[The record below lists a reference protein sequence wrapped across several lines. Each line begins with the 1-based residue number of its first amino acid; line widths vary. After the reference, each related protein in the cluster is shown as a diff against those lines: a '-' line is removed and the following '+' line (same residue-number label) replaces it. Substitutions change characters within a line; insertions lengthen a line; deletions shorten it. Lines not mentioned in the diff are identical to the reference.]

1 MIDEKLL
8 KKFPK
13 KQVDEAIKLLTYHNA
28 PELPKE
34 ESDTLP
40 TMYIFRHG
48 QSEDNAEFIFSGW
61 RDPGLTQKGIEQAE
75 VLAEKIKDKKLHML
89 ISSPQKRAIETMK
102 IAIAKNP
109 YAKKL
114 EITTDDR
121 IKERSYGE
129 LQGKSKLLAQ
139 LENPKL
145 LETER
150 RSFDYVLKGG
160 ESIEMVCKRVADF
173 CDSIIPIIK
182 ETGVN
187 VAISCHGNSIRGF
200 RRYFENLSDE
210 ETASIETPL
219 AQDYAA
225 YIIK

>member
-13 KQVDEAIKLLTYHNA
+13 EQIEEAMRLLAYHNA

-48 QSEDNAEFIFSGW
+48 QSEDNAEFSFSGW
-61 RDPGLTQKGIEQAE
+61 RDPGLTQKGIEHAE
-75 VLAEKIKDKKLHML
+75 VLAEKIKDKKLQML

-102 IAIAKNP
+102 IAISKNP

-200 RRYFENLSDE
+200 RRYFEKLSDA

>member
-75 VLAEKIKDKKLHML
+75 VLAEKIKDKKLIEKAREL
-89 ISSPQKRAIETMK
+89 IQKYSKHKISEFLTIQNSDDAQKSS
-102 IAIAKNP
+102 
-109 YAKKL
+109 
-114 EITTDDR
+114 
-121 IKERSYGE
+121 
-129 LQGKSKLLAQ
+129 
-139 LENPKL
+139 
-145 LETER
+145 
-150 RSFDYVLKGG
+150 
-160 ESIEMVCKRVADF
+160 DF
-173 CDSIIPIIK
+173 
-182 ETGVN
+182 
-187 VAISCHGNSIRGF
+187 
-200 RRYFENLSDE
+200 
-210 ETASIETPL
+210 
-219 AQDYAA
+219 
-225 YIIK
+225 

>member
-61 RDPGLTQKGIEQAE
+61 RDPGLTQKGIEHAE
-75 VLAEKIKDKKLHML
+75 VLAEKIKDKKLQML

>member
-1 MIDEKLL
+1 
-8 KKFPK
+8 
-13 KQVDEAIKLLTYHNA
+13 
-28 PELPKE
+28 
-34 ESDTLP
+34 
-40 TMYIFRHG
+40 
-48 QSEDNAEFIFSGW
+48 
-61 RDPGLTQKGIEQAE
+61 
-75 VLAEKIKDKKLHML
+75 ML

-102 IAIAKNP
+102 IAISKNP

-114 EITTDDR
+114 EITTDER